1 MAFLLKEFFFLDI
14 INLVAEIGRDIVAK
28 IKTVFVCQSCGY
40 EAYKWAG
47 KCPSCNEW
55 NTFQEEI
62 VDKQK
67 SKVASQVIE
76 SKVEKLVDVEIDK
89 EDRVYTGSQE
99 LDRVLGGGIV
109 KGSLILVGGEPG
121 IGKSTLLIQVANKLG
136 NSDLKVLYIAG
147 EESSKQIKLRANR
160 LNLKSNNLYI
170 LPESNLDIIK
180 EGLNKIS
187 PDILIVDS
195 IQTTFT
201 PTLSSTPGSMSQVKE
216 VTHTLM
222 QMAKERGIATFIV
235 GHVTKE
241 GAIAGPKV
249 LEHMVDTVLYLE
261 GEKFHSYRILRAV
274 KNRFGSTN
282 EIGMFEMREI
292 GLVEVEDP
300 SLFLLS
306 GRPESA
312 SGSVVVPTMEGT
324 RPMLV
329 EIQSLISPTI
339 FGVPRRAAMGID
351 YNRVILMIAVLEK
364 KVGYPLQNSDAYVN
378 IVGGIQSKEP
388 AMDLGI
394 ISSIASSFRDI
405 PIKSETIVMGEV
417 GLTGEVRT
425 VSFIEKRL
433 KEASKLGFKT
443 AIIPKINKKDLL
455 DKSKLNIKTI
465 GISNIGEALDII
477 LGG

>member
-1 MAFLLKEFFFLDI
+1 MAK
-14 INLVAEIGRDIVAK
+14 V
-28 IKTVFVCQSCGY
+28 KTVFVCQSCGY
-40 EAYKWAG
+40 KVYKWAG
-47 KCPSCNEW
+47 KCPSCNQW

-62 VDKQK
+62 VDKKK
-67 SKVASQVIE
+67 SKVSSQVIE
-76 SKVEKLVDVEIDK
+76 SKVERLVDVEIDK
-89 EDRVYTGSQE
+89 EDRLYTGSQE

-136 NSDLKVLYIAG
+136 NSNLKVLYIAG
-147 EESSKQIKLRANR
+147 EESAKQVKLRANR
-160 LNLKSNNLYI
+160 LKLKSDNLYI

-195 IQTTFT
+195 IQTVFT
-201 PTLSSTPGSMSQVKE
+201 PDLTSTPGSMSQVRE
-216 VTHTLM
+216 VTHDLM
-222 QMAKERGIATFIV
+222 NIAKDKGIATFIV

-306 GRPESA
+306 GRPELA

-339 FGVPRRAAMGID
+339 FGMPRRAAMGID

-378 IVGGIQSKEP
+378 IVGGLQSKEP

-405 PIKSETIVMGEV
+405 PIDSDTIVMGEV

-433 KEASKLGFKT
+433 KEAAKLGFKT
-443 AIIPKINKKDLL
+443 AIIPKTNEKDLI
-455 DKSKLNIKTI
+455 DKNKLNIKTI
-465 GISNIGEALDII
+465 GITNIGEALDII